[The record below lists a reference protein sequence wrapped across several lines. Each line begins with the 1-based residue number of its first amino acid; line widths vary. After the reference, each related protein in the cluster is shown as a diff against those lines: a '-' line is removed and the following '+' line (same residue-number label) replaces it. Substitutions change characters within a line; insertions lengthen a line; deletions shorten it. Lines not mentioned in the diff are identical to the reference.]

1 MHRADQV
8 WWGWE
13 RKREE
18 QASARCCPSLFAP
31 IPTSGARAHASHG
44 HFVRACQRHCAG
56 ETRFEAS
63 HFKVRLLPSQTP
75 APLSFCLWTLES
87 ASQTPHFSCL
97 LLISTVRRWTPKSS
111 APTLTTPRC
120 FVFLDG
126 ASPSASCTPRCAR
139 EARGGCVRWRC
150 PRTTCSRRCLLGSC
164 VSQAPEADYM
174 DAAVVTVLQIHL
186 TQPKGDILVF
196 FTGQEEIET
205 AKVGLFLSLS
215 LSLPAHPDA
224 WRAVPPS
231 GPTSSPRSSLV
242 SVCV

>member
-1 MHRADQV
+1 
-8 WWGWE
+8 
-13 RKREE
+13 
-18 QASARCCPSLFAP
+18 
-31 IPTSGARAHASHG
+31 
-44 HFVRACQRHCAG
+44 
-56 ETRFEAS
+56 
-63 HFKVRLLPSQTP
+63 
-75 APLSFCLWTLES
+75 
-87 ASQTPHFSCL
+87 
-97 LLISTVRRWTPKSS
+97 
-111 APTLTTPRC
+111 
-120 FVFLDG
+120 
-126 ASPSASCTPRCAR
+126 
-139 EARGGCVRWRC
+139 
-150 PRTTCSRRCLLGSC
+150 
-164 VSQAPEADYM
+164 M